1 MDDPKTPTGRRHSN
15 SKKRRRSPNGETTV
29 GNPTPR
35 TSLAPRTTSPR
46 PPVPPRYGRAD
57 ANREI
62 FLERERKA
70 GQTFHHA
77 NLRHTVGKGASMFF
91 SMFEETVQ
99 KATLDVDEDVVVE
112 EEREKGL
119 FRLDMVK
126 SIAPKPKRQRSL
138 PQHRGTHTLFLNRQ
152 LSGVQPPKTLTPRTR
167 SKATSLSLMGV
178 DTSMATDSVKVVSDK
193 RARCSLNL
201 RCTGH
206 RATRRTTLST
216 MSWPLTPFWRTMC
229 SKI

>member
-1 MDDPKTPTGRRHSN
+1 MAAGGSVDPVWPSTIILVAKALSTVA
-15 SKKRRRSPNGETTV
+15 RSVMISSACLRPSGSISAATA
-29 GNPTPR
+29 G
-35 TSLAPRTTSPR
+35 TTSIA
-46 PPVPPRYGRAD
+46 PRYGRAD

-178 DTSMATDSVKVVSDK
+178 DTSMATDS
-193 RARCSLNL
+193 ALL
-201 RCTGH
+201 
-206 RATRRTTLST
+206 
-216 MSWPLTPFWRTMC
+216 M
-229 SKI
+229 